1 MTSLRQGSAGRN
13 RLDPILERRREA
25 VAAARALRPLE
36 ALEEDAAAA
45 ARNVRDFRGAL
56 AAPGLSIIA
65 ELKRRSPSGGA
76 LKPAADAAAT
86 ASAYYGAGAR
96 ALSVLTEPD
105 HFGGAIEDLKT
116 ARAAVPVPVLRKDFI
131 VDPYQITESC
141 AAGADA
147 ILLIVAA
154 LGARTA
160 EFVALAAEAALH
172 ALVEV
177 HDEAELRVAL
187 DAGAEIVG
195 VNNRN
200 LTDLTVDLGVFERLA
215 PLVPRGVLAVAE
227 SGVET
232 RADAVRMRRAG
243 ADALLVGTALM
254 RAPDPALK
262 LREFLA

>member
-1 MTSLRQGSAGRN
+1 MN

-36 ALEEDAAAA
+36 ALVDALAAETRA
-45 ARNVRDFRGAL
+45 VREFRAAL
-56 AAPGLSIIA
+56 AAPGLSLIA

-86 ASAYYGAGAR
+86 AACYYGAGAR
-96 ALSVLTEPD
+96 ALSVLTEPE
-105 HFGGAIEDLKT
+105 HFGGAIEDLKL
-116 ARAAVPVPVLRKDFI
+116 ARGAAPVPVLRKDFV
-131 VDPYQITESC
+131 VDPYQIAESRL
-141 AAGADA
+141 AGADA

-154 LGARTA
+154 LGARTG
-160 EFVALAAEAALH
+160 EFVARAAEAELH

-177 HDEAELRVAL
+177 HDERELRIAL
-187 DAGAEIVG
+187 DAGAEIIG
-195 VNNRN
+195 INNRN
-200 LTDLTVDLGVFERLA
+200 LTDLAVDLGVFERLA

-243 ADALLVGTALM
+243 ADALLIGTALM

-262 LREFLA
+262 LREFLV

>member
-1 MTSLRQGSAGRN
+1 MN
-13 RLDPILERRREA
+13 RLTPILERRREA
-25 VAAARALRPLE
+25 VAAARARRPLE
-36 ALEEDAAAA
+36 ALQDALAAEA
-45 ARNVRDFRGAL
+45 ERRPAVRDFRAAL

-65 ELKRRSPSGGA
+65 ELKRRSPSGGS

-86 ASAYYGAGAR
+86 AAAYFGAGAR
-96 ALSVLTEPD
+96 ALSVLTEPE
-105 HFGGAIEDLKT
+105 HFGGAIEDLKL

-131 VDPYQITESC
+131 VDVYQIAESRL
-141 AAGADA
+141 AGADA

-154 LGARTA
+154 LGERTA
-160 EFVALAAEAALH
+160 EFVARAAESQLH

-177 HDEAELRVAL
+177 HDERELRTAL

-195 VNNRN
+195 INNRN
-200 LTDLTVDLGVFERLA
+200 LTDLSVDLGVFERLA

-227 SGVET
+227 SGIEH

-254 RAPDPALK
+254 RAPDPGIK

>member
-1 MTSLRQGSAGRN
+1 MN

-36 ALEEDAAAA
+36 ALKDDLAAQARDACGL
-45 ARNVRDFRGAL
+45 RVRDFRAAL

-86 ASAYYGAGAR
+86 AAAYYGAGAR
-96 ALSVLTEPD
+96 ALSVLTEPE
-105 HFGGAIEDLKT
+105 HFGGAIEDLKI
-116 ARAAVPVPVLRKDFI
+116 ARAAVPVPVLRKDFV
-131 VDPYQITESC
+131 VDPYQIAESR

-160 EFVALAAEAALH
+160 EFLAFAAEAELH

-177 HDEAELRVAL
+177 HDEAELRTAL

-195 VNNRN
+195 INNRN
-200 LTDLTVDLGVFERLA
+200 LTDLSVDLGVFERLA

-227 SGVET
+227 SGVEA

-254 RAPDPALK
+254 RAEDPALK

>member
-1 MTSLRQGSAGRN
+1 
-13 RLDPILERRREA
+13 
-25 VAAARALRPLE
+25 
-36 ALEEDAAAA
+36 
-45 ARNVRDFRGAL
+45 
-56 AAPGLSIIA
+56 
-65 ELKRRSPSGGA
+65 
-76 LKPAADAAAT
+76 
-86 ASAYYGAGAR
+86 
-96 ALSVLTEPD
+96 LTEPE
-105 HFGGAIEDLKT
+105 HFGGAIEDLKL
-116 ARAAVPVPVLRKDFI
+116 ARATVPVPVLRKDFI
-131 VDPYQITESC
+131 VDPYQIAESRL
-141 AAGADA
+141 AGADA

-154 LGARTA
+154 LGARTG
-160 EFVALAAEAALH
+160 EFVARAAEAELH

-177 HDEAELRVAL
+177 HDERELEVAL

-195 VNNRN
+195 INNRN
-200 LTDLTVDLGVFERLA
+200 LTDLSVDLGVFERLA

>member
-1 MTSLRQGSAGRN
+1 MN

-36 ALEEDAAAA
+36 ALTDAVAAE
-45 ARNVRDFRGAL
+45 ARNVRDFRAAL

-86 ASAYYGAGAR
+86 AAEYFGAGAR
-96 ALSVLTEPD
+96 ALSVLTEPE
-105 HFGGAIEDLKT
+105 HFGGAIEDLKL

-131 VDPYQITESC
+131 VDPYQIAESRL
-141 AAGADA
+141 AGADA

-154 LGARTA
+154 LGARTG
-160 EFVALAAEAALH
+160 EFVARAAEAELH

-177 HDEAELRVAL
+177 HDERELKVAL

-195 VNNRN
+195 INSRN
-200 LTDLTVDLGVFERLA
+200 LTDLSVDLGVFERLA

-254 RAPDPALK
+254 RASDPALK

>member
-1 MTSLRQGSAGRN
+1 MS

-36 ALEEDAAAA
+36 ALQDDVAAQARDACGL
-45 ARNVRDFRGAL
+45 RVRDFRGAL

-86 ASAYYGAGAR
+86 AASYYGAGAR
-96 ALSVLTEPD
+96 ALSVLTEPE
-105 HFGGAIEDLKT
+105 HFGGALEDLKV
-116 ARAAVPVPVLRKDFI
+116 ARAAVPVPVLRKDFV
-131 VDPYQITESC
+131 VDPYQIAESR

-154 LGARTA
+154 LGARTG
-160 EFVALAAEAALH
+160 EFVARAAEAELH

-177 HDEAELRVAL
+177 HDEGELKIAL

-195 VNNRN
+195 INNRN
-200 LTDLTVDLGVFERLA
+200 LTDLSVDLGVFERLA

-232 RADAVRMRRAG
+232 RDDAVRMRRAG
-243 ADALLVGTALM
+243 ADALLIGTALM
-254 RAPDPALK
+254 RANDPALK

>member
-1 MTSLRQGSAGRN
+1 MN
-13 RLDPILERRREA
+13 RLDPILARRREA

-36 ALEEDAAAA
+36 ALQDAAAA
-45 ARNVRDFRGAL
+45 ARSVRDFRAAL
-56 AAPGLSIIA
+56 AAPGLSIVA
-65 ELKRRSPSGGA
+65 ELKRRSPSAGA
-76 LKPAADAAAT
+76 LRPAADAAAT
-86 ASAYYGAGAR
+86 ARSYYAAGAR
-96 ALSVLTEPD
+96 ALSVLTEPE
-105 HFGGAIEDLKT
+105 HFGGALEDLAI
-116 ARAAVPVPVLRKDFI
+116 ARAAAPVPVLRKDFV
-131 VDPYQITESC
+131 VDPYQIAESR

-160 EFVALAAEAALH
+160 EFVAAAAAAGLH

-195 VNNRN
+195 INNRN
-200 LTDLTVDLGVFERLA
+200 LADLGVDLGVFERLA
-215 PLVPRGVLAVAE
+215 PLVPRGVLTVAE
-227 SGVET
+227 SGVAT
-232 RADAVRMRRAG
+232 RADAIRMRRAG

-254 RAPDPALK
+254 TAADPALK